1 MLLKAANDPKIPFE
15 AIEKT
20 VFKTLNARVALLDK
34 NPFEDFVVTGEDR
47 GKVCNFL
54 KAFVKHGE
62 DDSRYY
68 GLVYKML
75 THQSRKNKTFSL
87 GFQMAECEGF
97 DEVLNKL
104 PQKMKT
110 QEAFAG
116 FEGMNDYSMFLLGGA
131 PLKGQSLEDVKA
143 LLLAE
148 IGKLKKGE
156 FSDDLLPSVVANY
169 KRDYYKQLE
178 SNEFRANQ
186 FVDAFINGED
196 WKTKTEKLDRISRYK
211 PDRIPSGR
219 L

>member
-1 MLLKAANDPKIPFE
+1 MMSQTSAEMNVNINPPGYMEICINHVTEKGKKLLNGWERWSLEDVNRTLDVLKEPGHRSAAQYVGQIIFNVLLKAANDPKIPFE

-75 THQSRKNKTFSL
+75 THQSRKNKTFPL

-104 PQKMKT
+104 PQKMQT
-110 QEAFAG
+110 QLWQESFYYDDDEWDSDG
-116 FEGMNDYSMFLLGGA
+116 RTCYSLLEGR
-131 PLKGQSLEDVKA
+131 
-143 LLLAE
+143 
-148 IGKLKKGE
+148 
-156 FSDDLLPSVVANY
+156 SV
-169 KRDYYKQLE
+169 
-178 SNEFRANQ
+178 
-186 FVDAFINGED
+186 GM
-196 WKTKTEKLDRISRYK
+196 
-211 PDRIPSGR
+211 
-219 L
+219 